1 MSVLAASDM
10 RPVLQQVSLVAL
22 LLVAANR
29 ATNAI
34 VKGLLGV
41 GAIGAGC
48 LAYAGLYEVN
58 AFRLRRVDV
67 PVLPAGARPI
77 RVLHISDV
85 HMTPYFRARQ
95 RWLSTLGALE
105 PDLVINT
112 GDNLAHQEAVPF
124 VLGSL
129 GWLLERPGGYVWGSN
144 DYYAPTFKNPLRYF
158 GGPSSRDR
166 RSQQTLPW
174 QDLGRGFKE
183 AGWIDLTHTRASLE
197 IKGVRLGFRGTDD
210 PHLGHDHYAE
220 VAGPINREE
229 VDVAIGVTHAP
240 YRRVIDA
247 MTSDGHDLIMAGH
260 THGGQVCVPFY
271 GALVTNCDLDTRRAK
286 GLSQHSAGGRTAWMH
301 VSAGVGT
308 SPYAPI
314 RFACPPEA
322 TLLTLT
328 TINGETSAA

>member
-1 MSVLAASDM
+1 MSANSAAKS
-10 RPVLQQVSLVAL
+10 
-22 LLVAANR
+22 
-29 ATNAI
+29 I
-34 VKGLLGV
+34 VRSLLGL
-41 GAIGAGC
+41 GAVGAGC

-58 AFRLRRVDV
+58 AFRLRRVTV
-67 PVLPAGARPI
+67 PVLPPGARPI
-77 RVLHISDV
+77 RVLHVSDL
-85 HMTPYFRARQ
+85 HMTPYARARQ

-112 GDNLAHQEAVPF
+112 GDNLAHEEAVPY
-124 VLGSL
+124 VLG
-129 GWLLERPGGYVWGSN
+129 GFGRLLDRPGVYVWGAN
-144 DYYAPTFKNPLRYF
+144 DYYAPKFKNPLRYLK
-158 GGPSSRDR
+158 GPSRSDR
-166 RSQQTLPW
+166 RPEHTLPW

-183 AGWIDLTHTRASLE
+183 AGWIDLTHTRALLE

-210 PHLGHDHYAE
+210 AHIDQDRYAE
-220 VAGPINREE
+220 IAGPIDHDEI
-229 VDVAIGVTHAP
+229 DVAIGVTHAP

-247 MTSDGHDLIMAGH
+247 MAYDNHDLIIAGH

-286 GLSQHSAGGRTAWMH
+286 GLSKHSAGGRTAWLN

-322 TLLTLT
+322 TLLILT
-328 TINGETSAA
+328 SVGDETSAA

>member
-1 MSVLAASDM
+1 MS
-10 RPVLQQVSLVAL
+10 
-22 LLVAANR
+22 ANR
-29 ATNAI
+29 GVHRHRVLTSI
-34 VKGLLGV
+34 GKGLLGV
-41 GAIGAGC
+41 GAVGAGS

-58 AFRLRRVDV
+58 AFRLRRVTV
-67 PVLPAGARPI
+67 PVLPEGARPV
-77 RVLHISDV
+77 RVLHVSDL
-85 HMTPYFRARQ
+85 HMTPYAKARQ

-112 GDNLAHQEAVPF
+112 GDNLAHQESVPF

-129 GWLLERPGGYVWGSN
+129 GRLLDRPGVYVWGAN
-144 DYYAPTFKNPLRYF
+144 DYYPPKFRNPLRYLL
-158 GGPSSRDR
+158 GPS
-166 RSQQTLPW
+166 RSERLPERTLPW

-197 IKGVRLGFRGTDD
+197 IKDVRIGFRGTDD
-210 PHLGHDHYAE
+210 AHIDQDRYAD
-220 VAGPINREE
+220 VAGPIDRDEI
-229 VDVAIGVTHAP
+229 DLAIGVTHAP
-240 YRRVIDA
+240 YRRVLDA
-247 MTSDGHDLIMAGH
+247 MTIDGHDLIIAGH
-260 THGGQVCVPFY
+260 THGGQVCVPLY

-286 GLSQHSAGGRTAWMH
+286 GLSQHNADGRTAWLH

-328 TINGETSAA
+328 SRGEDAMG

>member
-1 MSVLAASDM
+1 MS
-10 RPVLQQVSLVAL
+10 
-22 LLVAANR
+22 ANR
-29 ATNAI
+29 ATMSAI
-34 VKGLLGV
+34 VKGVVGV
-41 GAIGAGC
+41 GAVGTGC

-58 AFRLRRVDV
+58 AFRLRRVTV
-67 PVLPAGARPI
+67 PVLPADARPI
-77 RVLHISDV
+77 RVLHVSDV
-85 HMTPYFRARQ
+85 HMTPYAKARQ

-112 GDNLAHQEAVPF
+112 GDNLAHEEAVPF

-129 GWLLERPGGYVWGSN
+129 GRLLDHPGVYVWGAN
-144 DYYAPTFKNPLRYF
+144 DYYAPKFKNPLRYLK
-158 GGPSSRDR
+158 GPSKRDR
-166 RSQQTLPW
+166 LPERTLPW

-197 IKGVRLGFRGTDD
+197 IKGVRIGFRGTDD
-210 PHLGHDHYAE
+210 AHIDQDRYAD
-220 VAGPINREE
+220 VAGPVDRDE
-229 VDVAIGVTHAP
+229 VDLAIGVTHAP
-240 YRRVIDA
+240 YQRVLDA
-247 MTSDGHDLIMAGH
+247 MTADGHDLIIAGH

-271 GALVTNCDLDTRRAK
+271 GALVTNCDLDTRGAK
-286 GLSQHSAGGRTAWMH
+286 GLSQHGADGRTAWLH

-328 TINGETSAA
+328 SNSRETSAA

>member
-1 MSVLAASDM
+1 MPS
-10 RPVLQQVSLVAL
+10 
-22 LLVAANR
+22 
-29 ATNAI
+29 I
-34 VKGLLGV
+34 VKGLAGV
-41 GAIGAGC
+41 AAVGAGC

-58 AFRLRRVDV
+58 AFRLRRVTV
-67 PVLPAGARPI
+67 PVLPAGARDI
-77 RVLHISDV
+77 RVLHISDL
-85 HMTPYFRARQ
+85 HMTPQARARQ

-112 GDNLAHQEAVPF
+112 GDNLAHEEAVPF

-129 GWLLERPGGYVWGSN
+129 GRLLDHPGVYVWGAN
-144 DYYAPTFKNPLRYF
+144 DYYPPTLKNPLRYF
-158 GGPSSRDR
+158 KGPSRSDR
-166 RSQQTLPW
+166 RPERTLPW

-183 AGWIDLTHTRASLE
+183 SGWIDLTHTRASLE
-197 IKGVRLGFRGTDD
+197 VKGLRIGFRGTDD
-210 PHLGHDHYAE
+210 AHIDQDRYAD
-220 VAGPINREE
+220 VAGPIDRDEI
-229 VDVAIGVTHAP
+229 DVAIGVTHAP
-240 YRRVIDA
+240 YLRVLDA
-247 MTSDGHDLIMAGH
+247 MTSDGHDLIIAGH

-286 GLSQHSAGGRTAWMH
+286 GLSQHSADGQTAWLN

-328 TINGETSAA
+328 SISGATSAI

>member
-1 MSVLAASDM
+1 MAAD
-10 RPVLQQVSLVAL
+10 
-22 LLVAANR
+22 R

-58 AFRLRRVDV
+58 AFRLRRFTL
-67 PVLPAGARPI
+67 PVLPGNARPI
-77 RVLHISDV
+77 RLLHVSDV
-85 HMTPYFRARQ
+85 HMTPADTARQ

-124 VLGSL
+124 ALGSF
-129 GWLLERPGGYVWGSN
+129 GRLLDRPGVYVWGAN
-144 DYYAPTFKNPLRYF
+144 DYYAPKFRNPLKYF
-158 GGPSSRDR
+158 LGPSRLKR
-166 RSQQTLPW
+166 LPERTLPW

-183 AGWIDLTHTRASLE
+183 VGWIDLTHTRASLE
-197 IKGVRLGFRGTDD
+197 IKGVRIGFRGTDD
-210 PHLGHDHYAE
+210 AHIDQDRYAD
-220 VAGPINREE
+220 VAGPIDRDEI
-229 VDVAIGVTHAP
+229 DLAIGVTHAP
-240 YRRVIDA
+240 YRRVLDA
-247 MTSDGHDLIMAGH
+247 MTADGHDLIMAGH

-286 GLSQHSAGGRTAWMH
+286 GLSQHSASGHTAWLH

-314 RFACPPEA
+314 RFACAPEA

-328 TINGETSAA
+328 GRSLETSAA

>member
-1 MSVLAASDM
+1 MS
-10 RPVLQQVSLVAL
+10 R
-22 LLVAANR
+22 NR
-29 ATNAI
+29 ATTA
-34 VKGLLGV
+34 VVRSLLGV
-41 GAIGAGC
+41 GALGASC

-67 PVLPAGARPI
+67 SVLPSGARPI
-77 RVLHISDV
+77 RILHISDV
-85 HMTPYFRARQ
+85 HMTPHATARQ

-112 GDNLAHQEAVPF
+112 GDNLADEEAVQY
-124 VLGSL
+124 VLTSFGR
-129 GWLLERPGGYVWGSN
+129 LLDRPGVYVWGSN
-144 DYYAPTFKNPLRYF
+144 DYYAPTFKNPLRDLE
-158 GGPSSRDR
+158 GPSRRER
-166 RSQQTLPW
+166 RSPRTLPW

-210 PHLGHDHYAE
+210 PHLNQDHYVE

-229 VDVAIGVTHAP
+229 IDVAIGVTHAP

-247 MTSDGHDLIMAGH
+247 MAYDGHDLIMTGH

-286 GLSQHSAGGRTAWMH
+286 GLSTHSAGGRTAWLH

-328 TINGETSAA
+328 SV

>member
-1 MSVLAASDM
+1 MS
-10 RPVLQQVSLVAL
+10 R
-22 LLVAANR
+22 NR
-29 ATNAI
+29 ATTA
-34 VKGLLGV
+34 VVRSLLGIGAV
-41 GAIGAGC
+41 GASC

-58 AFRLRRVDV
+58 AFRLRRVDL
-67 PVLPAGARPI
+67 PVLPPGARPI

-85 HMTPYFRARQ
+85 HMTPYATARQ

-112 GDNLAHQEAVPF
+112 GDNIAHEESVPF
-124 VLGSL
+124 VLGSF
-129 GWLLERPGGYVWGSN
+129 GRLLERPGVYVWGSN
-144 DYYAPTFKNPLRYF
+144 DYYAPTFKNPLRYLE
-158 GGPSSRDR
+158 GPSRRDR
-166 RSQQTLPW
+166 RSPRTLPW
-174 QDLGRGFKE
+174 QDLGRGLKE

-210 PHLGHDHYAE
+210 PHLNQDRYAE

-229 VDVAIGVTHAP
+229 IDVAIGVTHAP
-240 YRRVIDA
+240 YHRVIDA
-247 MTSDGHDLIMAGH
+247 MASDGHDLIMSGH

-286 GLSQHSAGGRTAWMH
+286 GLSKHSAGGRTAWLH

-328 TINGETSAA
+328 SV

>member
-1 MSVLAASDM
+1 M
-10 RPVLQQVSLVAL
+10 AL
-22 LLVAANR
+22 DR
-29 ATNAI
+29 ATNTI

-58 AFRLRRVDV
+58 AFRLRRFTL
-67 PVLPAGARPI
+67 PVLPGGARPI
-77 RVLHISDV
+77 RLLHVSDV
-85 HMTPYFRARQ
+85 HMTPADTARQ

-124 VLGSL
+124 VLGSF
-129 GWLLERPGGYVWGSN
+129 GRLLDRPGVYVWGAN
-144 DYYAPTFKNPLRYF
+144 DYYAPKFRNPLKYF
-158 GGPSSRDR
+158 LGPSRLKR
-166 RSQQTLPW
+166 LPERTLPW

-197 IKGVRLGFRGTDD
+197 IKGVRIGFRGTDD
-210 PHLGHDHYAE
+210 AHIDQDRYAD
-220 VAGPINREE
+220 VAGPIDRDEI
-229 VDVAIGVTHAP
+229 DLAIGVTHAP
-240 YRRVIDA
+240 YRRVLDA
-247 MTSDGHDLIMAGH
+247 MTADGHDLIIAGH

-286 GLSQHSAGGRTAWMH
+286 GLSQHSAGGRTAWLH
-301 VSAGVGT
+301 VSACVGT

-328 TINGETSAA
+328 SRSREASAA

>member
-1 MSVLAASDM
+1 MSATRAST
-10 RPVLQQVSLVAL
+10 S
-22 LLVAANR
+22 
-29 ATNAI
+29 I

-41 GAIGAGC
+41 AGVGVGC

-58 AFRLRRVDV
+58 AFRLRRVAV
-67 PVLPAGARPI
+67 PVLPSGARPI
-77 RVLHISDV
+77 RVLHVSDA
-85 HMTPYFRARQ
+85 HMTPYARARQ

-112 GDNLAHQEAVPF
+112 GDNLAHEDGAPY
-124 VLGSL
+124 VLGSF
-129 GWLLERPGGYVWGSN
+129 GRLLDRPGVYVWGAN
-144 DYYAPTFKNPLRYF
+144 DYYAPTFKNPLRYLK
-158 GGPSSRDR
+158 GPSRSDR
-166 RSQQTLPW
+166 RPERTLPW

-210 PHLGHDHYAE
+210 AHIDQDRYAE
-220 VAGPINREE
+220 VAGPIDHEE
-229 VDVAIGVTHAP
+229 IDVAIGVTHAP

-247 MTSDGHDLIMAGH
+247 MAYDGHDLIIAGH

-286 GLSQHSAGGRTAWMH
+286 GLSKHSAGGRTAWLN

-328 TINGETSAA
+328 SVSGDTSAA

>member
-1 MSVLAASDM
+1 MS
-10 RPVLQQVSLVAL
+10 R
-22 LLVAANR
+22 NR
-29 ATNAI
+29 ATTG
-34 VKGLLGV
+34 VVRSLLGV
-41 GAIGAGC
+41 GALGASC

-67 PVLPAGARPI
+67 PVLPSGARPI
-77 RVLHISDV
+77 RILHISDV
-85 HMTPYFRARQ
+85 HMTPHASARQ

-112 GDNLAHQEAVPF
+112 GDNLADEEAVQY
-124 VLGSL
+124 VLTSFGR
-129 GWLLERPGGYVWGSN
+129 LLDRPGVYVWGSN
-144 DYYAPTFKNPLRYF
+144 DYYAPTFKNPLRYLE
-158 GGPSSRDR
+158 GPSRRER
-166 RSQQTLPW
+166 RSPRTLPW

-210 PHLGHDHYAE
+210 PHLSQDHYAE

-229 VDVAIGVTHAP
+229 IDVAIGVTHAP

-247 MTSDGHDLIMAGH
+247 MAYDGHDLIMTGH

-271 GALVTNCDLDTRRAK
+271 GALVTNCDLGTRRAK
-286 GLSQHSAGGRTAWMH
+286 GLSKHSAGGRTAWLH

-314 RFACPPEA
+314 RFACPPEV

-328 TINGETSAA
+328 TLEGVPVG

>member
-1 MSVLAASDM
+1 
-10 RPVLQQVSLVAL
+10 VAE
-22 LLVAANR
+22 NR

-34 VKGLLGV
+34 VKGLLGL
-41 GAIGAGC
+41 GAAGSGC
-48 LAYAGLYEVN
+48 LAYARLYEVN
-58 AFRLRRVDV
+58 AFRLRRVAV
-67 PVLPAGARPI
+67 PVLPQGARPI
-77 RVLHISDV
+77 RVLHLSDV

-124 VLGSL
+124 VLGSF
-129 GWLLERPGGYVWGSN
+129 GRLLDCPGVYVWGSN

-158 GGPSSRDR
+158 EGPSTRDR
-166 RSQQTLPW
+166 RSPQTLPW
-174 QDLGRGFKE
+174 QDLGRSFKE

-210 PHLGHDHYAE
+210 PHLGQDHYAE
-220 VAGPINREE
+220 VAGPISRDEI
-229 VDVAIGVTHAP
+229 DVAIGVTHAP

-247 MTSDGHDLIMAGH
+247 MAYDGHDLIIAGH

-286 GLSQHSAGGRTAWMH
+286 GLSTHSAGGHTSWLH

-328 TINGETSAA
+328 SD

>member
-1 MSVLAASDM
+1 MLGASDM

-29 ATNAI
+29 ATNVI

-41 GAIGAGC
+41 GAIGVGC
-48 LAYAGLYEVN
+48 VAYAGLYEVN

-67 PVLPAGARPI
+67 PVLPSGARPI

-85 HMTPYFRARQ
+85 HMTPYFSARQ
-95 RWLSTLGALE
+95 RWLSTLAALE

-124 VLGSL
+124 VLGSF
-129 GWLLERPGGYVWGSN
+129 GRLLERPGVYVWGSN

-158 GGPSSRDR
+158 EGPSTRDR
-166 RSQQTLPW
+166 RSKQTLPW

-183 AGWIDLTHTRASLE
+183 AGWIDLTHSRSSLE

-220 VAGPINREE
+220 VAGPINRDEI
-229 VDVAIGVTHAP
+229 DVAIGVTHAP

-247 MTSDGHDLIMAGH
+247 MAYDGHDLIITGH
-260 THGGQVCVPFY
+260 THGGQVRVPFY

-286 GLSQHSAGGRTAWMH
+286 GLSQHSAGGRNAWLH

-328 TINGETSAA
+328 SKSGETSAA

>member
-1 MSVLAASDM
+1 MAAD
-10 RPVLQQVSLVAL
+10 
-22 LLVAANR
+22 R

-58 AFRLRRVDV
+58 AFRLRRFTV
-67 PVLPAGARPI
+67 PVLPGGARPI
-77 RVLHISDV
+77 RLLHVSDA
-85 HMTPYFRARQ
+85 HMTPADTARQ

-124 VLGSL
+124 VLGSF
-129 GWLLERPGGYVWGSN
+129 GRLLDRPGVYVWGAN
-144 DYYAPTFKNPLRYF
+144 DYYAPKFRNPLKYF
-158 GGPSSRDR
+158 LGPSRLKR
-166 RSQQTLPW
+166 LPERTLPW
-174 QDLGRGFKE
+174 QDLGRGLKE

-197 IKGVRLGFRGTDD
+197 IKGVRIGFRGTDD
-210 PHLGHDHYAE
+210 AHIDQDRYAD
-220 VAGPINREE
+220 VAGPIDRDEI
-229 VDVAIGVTHAP
+229 DLAIGVTHAP
-240 YRRVIDA
+240 YRRVLDA
-247 MTSDGHDLIMAGH
+247 MTADGHDLIIAGH

-286 GLSQHSAGGRTAWMH
+286 GLSQHSAAGHTAWLH

-328 TINGETSAA
+328 SKSLETSSA

>member
-1 MSVLAASDM
+1 MS
-10 RPVLQQVSLVAL
+10 
-22 LLVAANR
+22 ANR
-29 ATNAI
+29 ATKSI
-34 VKGLLGV
+34 IKSLLGLGTV
-41 GAIGAGC
+41 GAGC

-58 AFRLRRVDV
+58 AFRLRRVTV
-67 PVLPAGARPI
+67 PVLPPGARPI
-77 RVLHISDV
+77 RVLHVSDV
-85 HMTPYFRARQ
+85 HMTPYARARQ

-112 GDNLAHQEAVPF
+112 GDNLAHDEAVPY
-124 VLGSL
+124 VLGSF
-129 GWLLERPGGYVWGSN
+129 GRLLDRPGVYVWGAN
-144 DYYAPTFKNPLRYF
+144 DYYAPTFKNPLRYLK
-158 GGPSSRDR
+158 GPSRSDR
-166 RSQQTLPW
+166 LPERTLPW

-183 AGWIDLTHTRASLE
+183 AGWIDLTHTRALLE
-197 IKGVRLGFRGTDD
+197 IKGVRVGFRGTDD
-210 PHLGHDHYAE
+210 AHIDQDRYAE
-220 VAGPINREE
+220 VAGSIDHDEI
-229 VDVAIGVTHAP
+229 DVAIGVTHAP

-247 MTSDGHDLIMAGH
+247 MAYDGHDLIIAGH

-286 GLSQHSAGGRTAWMH
+286 GLSKHSAGGRTAWLN

-328 TINGETSAA
+328 TVSGETSAV

>member
-1 MSVLAASDM
+1 MS
-10 RPVLQQVSLVAL
+10 R
-22 LLVAANR
+22 NR
-29 ATNAI
+29 ATTA
-34 VKGLLGV
+34 VVRSLLG
-41 GAIGAGC
+41 IGAMGASC

-58 AFRLRRVDV
+58 AFRLRRVDL
-67 PVLPAGARPI
+67 PVLPPGARPI

-85 HMTPYFRARQ
+85 HMTPYATARQ

-112 GDNLAHQEAVPF
+112 GDNIAHEESVPF
-124 VLGSL
+124 VLGSF
-129 GWLLERPGGYVWGSN
+129 GRLLERPGVYVWGSN
-144 DYYAPTFKNPLRYF
+144 DYYAPTFKNPLRYLE
-158 GGPSSRDR
+158 GPSRRDR
-166 RSQQTLPW
+166 RSPRTLPW
-174 QDLGRGFKE
+174 QDLGRGLKE

-210 PHLGHDHYAE
+210 PHLNQDRYAE

-229 VDVAIGVTHAP
+229 IDVAIGVTHAP

-247 MTSDGHDLIMAGH
+247 MAYDGHDLIMTGH

-286 GLSQHSAGGRTAWMH
+286 GLSKHSAGGRTAWLH

-314 RFACPPEA
+314 RFACPPEV

-328 TINGETSAA
+328 TLEGVPVA